1 MRARSIRTAVV
12 AGAAAALLAACGGGG
27 GGDAEAPSSSLAPPA
42 STSAAPT
49 EPPSSEPAPSPT
61 QGQTSQPPSLG
72 PTIDTG
78 KLAAFQLCGTSLA
91 LAAGFVGQVAPEQL
105 AEGKTA
111 VAAARAEYVDDGS
124 GLLQL
129 VDELVAAVEDADSAT
144 VITTAQKLGEVCKS
158 FDPGS

>member
-12 AGAAAALLAACGGGG
+12 AGAAAALLAACGGSGS
-27 GGDAEAPSSSLAPPA
+27 DAPSSSLAPPA

-49 EPPSSEPAPSPT
+49 QPSASEPASSPT
-61 QGQTSQPPSLG
+61 PSQTSQPPSLG

-78 KLAAFQLCGTSLA
+78 TLAAFQLCGTSLA

-105 AEGKTA
+105 AEGKAA

-144 VITTAQKLGEVCKS
+144 VITTAQKLGDVCKS